1 NAVGW
6 VVHYA
11 GSLQTSLDLQ
21 CTQAQGTSGT
31 EDGGENSQ
39 DVNQL
44 AKWTGSAFL
53 TDERDDGGRQQLLT
67 ADTERGVSNSQT
79 DNRVDCP
86 WVEGP
91 VEHGR
96 CHGGSHFIGL
106 MAWYAVAVESEWLR
120 CTAEQQTNA
129 HARGEHH
136 GNPRYRCEF
145 RLSADRAP
153 VDGAKPRCGTSNN
166 EYDKDCGERADSP
179 AEVVNN
185 KIQGFT

>member
-31 EDGGENSQ
+31 EYSGENSQ

-53 TDERDDGGRQQLLT
+53 TDERDESGRQQLLT
-67 ADTERGVSNSQT
+67 ADTERGVSNSQA
-79 DNRVDCP
+79 NNCVNSP

-91 VEHGR
+91 VEHGG
-96 CHGGSHFIGL
+96 CHSCAYFIGL
-106 MAWYAVAVESEWLR
+106 MSRHTIAVE
-120 CTAEQQTNA
+120 
-129 HARGEHH
+129 G
-136 GNPRYRCEF
+136 
-145 RLSADRAP
+145 
-153 VDGAKPRCGTSNN
+153 
-166 EYDKDCGERADSP
+166 
-179 AEVVNN
+179 
-185 KIQGFT
+185 